1 MNRLRQKAAGFVLL
15 ELLLELG
22 LWLTGLVLVSPLL
35 FQLEGLA
42 RRSRLDLA
50 VQTAADTLS
59 ALQQRNLFLTG
70 HHLAFRVG
78 DEGKRGYAW
87 RDVYCRNVLDL
98 PRLGLDDFVLEGRGG
113 QFTSNGGVEKPFT
126 LHVTDSRDLAQRR
139 TIHFQPVQGRM
150 VYE

>member
-1 MNRLRQKAAGFVLL
+1 MNRLRRKTSGFVLL

-22 LWLTGLVLVSPLL
+22 LWLAGLTLVSPLL
-35 FQLEGLA
+35 FELESLA

-50 VQTAADTLS
+50 VQTTADTLS

-78 DEGKRGYAW
+78 EEGKRGYAW
-87 RDVYCRNVLDL
+87 RDMYCRNVLDL
-98 PRLGLDDFVLEGRGG
+98 PRLGLGDFVLEGRGG
-113 QFTSNGGVEKPFT
+113 QFTSNGGVEEPFT
-126 LHVTDSRDLAQRR
+126 LHLIDEQEPEHRR